1 MSGNSN
7 SSSRSNRSSNNNT
20 AARAETVIASTAGKD
35 TWQTWAGRK
44 DGNENFEFLDV
55 FRGMK
60 RSLDHSFRSKLPPAG
75 TTCPICFCEPDSN
88 NVDSKSELSSSSSS
102 WYVTWCGHAVCTD
115 CLITYAAN
123 QVGDKEQSGPLKCP
137 VCLKTLRKKD
147 AIVAMAGNKD
157 LIRQWDMKIR
167 DQLLQAI
174 PSFRSCP
181 KCGGNGNDG
190 DNNNNNNN
198 NNIVNKNEN
207 NNDGDDGDGVTRRNG
222 GGGFVT
228 PECLGPHHQERR
240 EMATRILLKRN
251 TALLGIVVVYFILVG
266 IIAKNKSRSVSADLF
281 SMILPIYVFGK
292 AAMAMQYFLAVKA
305 REELFRPI
313 SVGCP
318 CCDEVFILPAES
330 EQFSDEETSRWMDAN
345 TRPCPSCSVP
355 IVKASGCN
363 HMRCSHCKA
372 NFCWACMKLRTSCR
386 AYKCTNGAPYRDAS
400 IFDGSGVDEVERRQ
414 ALQSDGS
421 ILTYI
426 DYILNNRRCPELH
439 YSDGILILVCLVAR
453 HSSPVQF
460 VGNKMVTPFV
470 ISVIMPLIY
479 LGFTPAVLFFLAT
492 TYRHFLQMRLTAAA
506 RGGDVHQGHN
516 NNNNNNNNNNLVAQA
531 AQELQQPLPGN
542 NPNLLLIETLNQNM
556 LTEALRRSVE
566 DT

>member
-1 MSGNSN
+1 MSRTSSSDGGNSIIASN
-7 SSSRSNRSSNNNT
+7 SSRRKKSNN
-20 AARAETVIASTAGKD
+20 AAAAHAETVIAATAGRD
-35 TWQTWAGRK
+35 NWQTWSGRK
-44 DGNENFEFLDV
+44 HGNENFEILDV
-55 FRGMK
+55 FRGMR
-60 RSLDHSFRSKLPPAG
+60 RSFDYSFRSKFPTTG
-75 TTCPICFCEPDSN
+75 TACPICFCEPANDNESN
-88 NVDSKSELSSSSSS
+88 EY
-102 WYVTWCGHAVCTD
+102 WHVTWCGHAVCKD
-115 CLITYAAN
+115 CLVQYAAN

-137 VCLKTLRKKD
+137 VCLKTLRKRD

-167 DQLLQAI
+167 DQLLRAI

-181 KCGGNGNDG
+181 KCGGDGGGDGDGDGNNINNNNKN
-190 DNNNNNNN
+190 DNNN
-198 NNIVNKNEN
+198 
-207 NNDGDDGDGVTRRNG
+207 DDGVSNG

-240 EMATRILLKRN
+240 ELATQILLKRN
-251 TALLGIVVVYFILVG
+251 IALLAILVAYLILVG
-266 IIAKNKSRSVSADLF
+266 IIAKNKSRSVYADLL
-281 SMILPIYVFGK
+281 SMLLPIYVFGK
-292 AAMAMQYFLAVKA
+292 VAMAAQYFLAVKA

-318 CCDEVFILPAES
+318 CCDEVFVLPAES
-330 EQFSDEETSRWMDAN
+330 EDFQDEETSRWLDAN

-363 HMRCSHCKA
+363 HMKCSHCKA
-372 NFCWACMKLRTSCR
+372 DFCWACMRLRTACR
-386 AYKCTNGAPYRDAS
+386 AYKCQNGAPYRDAS
-400 IFDGSGVDEVERRQ
+400 IFDGGGDDERRQ
-414 ALQSDGS
+414 TLQSDGS